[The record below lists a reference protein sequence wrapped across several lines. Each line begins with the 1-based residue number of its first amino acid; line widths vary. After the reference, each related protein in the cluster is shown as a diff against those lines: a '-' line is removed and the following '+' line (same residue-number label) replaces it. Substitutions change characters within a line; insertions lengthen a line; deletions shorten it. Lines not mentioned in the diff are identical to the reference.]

1 MVQVKNLNIGEGIPK
16 ICVPIVAQNTEQIVE
31 QAVEL
36 LEMPFDLLELRIDY
50 FDNID
55 ASYIKNAILILK
67 NIISKPVILTFRT
80 AYEGG
85 EREITPEDYKNL
97 LIDIV
102 KTEIVD
108 ILDVEMFIG
117 DEIVKNIV
125 AEAHLHGTKVII
137 SNHDFE
143 KTPSE
148 DEIIKRLTKMQK
160 LMCDIAKIA
169 VMPRNMYD
177 VITLLKATLKAN
189 EQLGVPI
196 VTMSMSDKGMVSRM
210 AGEVFGSSITFGSGR
225 QASAPGQINV
235 SDLRK
240 VLDIIH
246 AEEN

>member
-1 MVQVKNLNIGEGIPK
+1 MVQVKNVNIGEGIPK

-85 EREITPEDYKNL
+85 EREIIPEDYKNL

-117 DEIVKNIV
+117 DEIVESIV